1 MQKNKEKDGTYRLLS
16 SFIYLPNV
24 YIASEFVMSI
34 VPILCGWAVLCG
46 FVFSKLFV
54 FGCL

>member
-1 MQKNKEKDGTYRLLS
+1 MAHTAFS

-34 VPILCGWAVLCG
+34 VPILCGGAVWLYIFQVICIRMSI
-46 FVFSKLFV
+46 VFE
-54 FGCL
+54 